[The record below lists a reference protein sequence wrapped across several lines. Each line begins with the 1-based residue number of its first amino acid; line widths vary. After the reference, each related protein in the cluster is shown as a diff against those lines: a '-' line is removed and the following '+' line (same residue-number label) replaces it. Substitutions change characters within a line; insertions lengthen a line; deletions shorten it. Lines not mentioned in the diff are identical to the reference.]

1 LTGRVRANPHELWQA
16 AAGEAAMRWLT
27 LLIVSLALAVTG
39 PALAVPQP
47 DAEAAYVRG
56 DYATAFKLWLPL
68 AEQGSAR
75 AQLNI
80 ARMYA
85 RGEWVAQDQAMADEW
100 YRRAAEQSARD
111 QAMPTPRIDPA
122 ATTIQGVP
130 VQGVQG
136 PPAQQVSPPVQT
148 TYTPP
153 ATPPPMASPYRVPV
167 SYPVAVPYRPAPV
180 HHHHHGHR
188 H

>member
-1 LTGRVRANPHELWQA
+1 MQ
-16 AAGEAAMRWLT
+16 GEAAMRWLT
-27 LLIVSLALAVTG
+27 LLIVSVALAVTG

-47 DAEAAYVRG
+47 DAEAAYARG

-80 ARMYA
+80 ARMYE

-100 YRRAAEQSARD
+100 YRRAAEQGARD
-111 QAMPTPRIDPA
+111 AAMPTPNIDRA
-122 ATTIQGVP
+122 ATV
-130 VQGVQG
+130 VQAVQG
-136 PPAQQVSPPVQT
+136 PPAQQVSPPMQT

-153 ATPPPMASPYRVPV
+153 ATPPPAAASPYRVPV

-180 HHHHHGHR
+180 HHHHHGGHR

>member
-1 LTGRVRANPHELWQA
+1 
-16 AAGEAAMRWLT
+16 MRWLT
-27 LLIVSLALAVTG
+27 LLIVSLAVAVTD

-47 DAEAAYVRG
+47 DAEAAYARG

-75 AQLNI
+75 AQLNV
-80 ARMYA
+80 ARMYE
-85 RGEWVAQDQAMADEW
+85 RGEWVAPDQAMADEW

-111 QAMPTPRIDPA
+111 AAMPTPQIDRT
-122 ATTIQGVP
+122 ATAVQAVP
-130 VQGVQG
+130 TQAVQG
-136 PPAQQVSPPVQT
+136 PPTQQVSPPVQT

-153 ATPPPMASPYRVPV
+153 ATPPPAAASPYRMPMF
-167 SYPVAVPYRPAPV
+167 YPVAAPYRPAPV
-180 HHHHHGHR
+180 HHHHGHR

>member
-1 LTGRVRANPHELWQA
+1 MTCGKLGQ
-16 AAGEAAMRWLT
+16 GEAAMRWLT
-27 LLIVSLALAVTG
+27 LFIVLVAVAVTG

-47 DAEAAYVRG
+47 DAEAAYARG

-75 AQLNI
+75 AQLNV
-80 ARMYA
+80 ARMYE

-100 YRRAAEQSARD
+100 YRRAAEQGARD
-111 QAMPTPRIDPA
+111 AAMPAPQIDRT
-122 ATTIQGVP
+122 ATAVQAVP
-130 VQGVQG
+130 TQAVQG
-136 PPAQQVSPPVQT
+136 PPTQQVGPPVQT

-153 ATPPPMASPYRVPV
+153 ATPPPTAASPYRGPV
-167 SYPVAVPYRPAPV
+167 SYPMAFRPAAV
-180 HHHHHGHR
+180 HHHHHGGGYR